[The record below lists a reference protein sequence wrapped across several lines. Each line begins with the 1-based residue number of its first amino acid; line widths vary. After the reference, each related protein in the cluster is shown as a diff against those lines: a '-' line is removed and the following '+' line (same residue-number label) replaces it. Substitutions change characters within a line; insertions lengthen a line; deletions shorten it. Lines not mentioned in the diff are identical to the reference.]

1 MKKSYSM
8 KKNHILFHIV
18 LKKIIFHSRVREE
31 ERYNNKY

>member
-1 MKKSYSM
+1 M

-18 LKKIIFHSRVREE
+18 LKKIFHSRVREE